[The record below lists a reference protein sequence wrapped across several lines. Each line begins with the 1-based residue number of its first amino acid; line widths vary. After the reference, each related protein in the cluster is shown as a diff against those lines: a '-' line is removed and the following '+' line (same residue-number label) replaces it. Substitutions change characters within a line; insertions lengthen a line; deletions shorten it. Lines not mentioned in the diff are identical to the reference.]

1 MSSTRYRPMICPRS
15 RLTRQACTDASIKVG
30 ALPRFLLLYAAM
42 YAAFGLA
49 SPFTPALL
57 QDRGLGV
64 TSVGAFLALGTAI
77 RALSAPMAAA
87 GVARLS
93 APAVNPFASA
103 GTAAA
108 GRCVFLFPRL
118 SGRLAS
124 VHCSFFL

>member
-15 RLTRQACTDASIKVG
+15 RLTRQACTEASIKVG

-77 RALSAPMAAA
+77 RALSAPMAGGGCPPPPAPRAA
-87 GVARLS
+87 I
-93 APAVNPFASA
+93 APFGGA
-103 GTAAA
+103 G
-108 GRCVFLFPRL
+108 GPGGFVFFFSPPPRPVL
-118 SGRLAS
+118 R
-124 VHCSFFL
+124 

>member
-77 RALSAPMAAA
+77 RALSAPMAGGGGRPPSGPRAA
-87 GVARLS
+87 LCAC
-93 APAVNPFASA
+93 A
-103 GTAAA
+103 G
-108 GRCVFLFPRL
+108 GGGP
-118 SGRLAS
+118 GG
-124 VHCSFFL
+124 FFFF